1 MYIKSTEKDKR
12 IYMIHQANYLKP
24 AVILPAVSGAIPRHD
39 YPNNKAKK
47 PWETGKADACS
58 VPRACLSPVA

>member
-1 MYIKSTEKDKR
+1 
-12 IYMIHQANYLKP
+12 MIHQANYLKP